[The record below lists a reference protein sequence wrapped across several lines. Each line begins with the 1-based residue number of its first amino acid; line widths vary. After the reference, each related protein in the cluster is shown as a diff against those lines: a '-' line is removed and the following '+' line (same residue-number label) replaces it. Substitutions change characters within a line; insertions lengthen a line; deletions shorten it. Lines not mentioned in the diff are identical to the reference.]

1 MREVIALHSSE
12 LRAAPGAMIAPMKRE
27 DIRAFAGRDWA
38 AIAEA
43 KAAFWA
49 GRKASMTA
57 EEALAT
63 AEMLR
68 QHARQVKPGWPDANE
83 RAADLAL
90 HVRISEALRAVST
103 NGSR

>member
-1 MREVIALHSSE
+1 
-12 LRAAPGAMIAPMKRE
+12 MITPMKRE
-27 DIRAFAGRDWA
+27 DIRAFAARDWA
-38 AIAEA
+38 AIADA

-49 GRKASMTA
+49 ERKRSMTP

-68 QHARQVKPGWPDANE
+68 QHALQVNPGWPDADE

-90 HVRISEALRAVST
+90 HVRISEALRAVSCDST
-103 NGSR
+103 R

>member
-1 MREVIALHSSE
+1 MREAIACHSIE
-12 LRAAPGAMIAPMKRE
+12 LRAASGAMITPMKRE

-38 AIAEA
+38 AIADA

-49 GRKASMTA
+49 ERKRSMTVA
-57 EEALAT
+57 QALAT

-68 QHARQVKPGWPDANE
+68 QHALQVKPGWPDADE

-103 NGSR
+103 NGTR

>member
-1 MREVIALHSSE
+1 MRETIALHLSE
-12 LRAAPGAMIAPMKRE
+12 LRAVPGAMITPMKRE

-49 GRKASMTA
+49 GRKRSMTA
-57 EEALAT
+57 EEALVT

-68 QHARQVKPGWPDANE
+68 QHALQVKPGWPDADE
-83 RAADLAL
+83 RAADLAF

-103 NGSR
+103 NGTR

>member
-1 MREVIALHSSE
+1 
-12 LRAAPGAMIAPMKRE
+12 MIIPMKRE

-38 AIAEA
+38 AIADA

-49 GRKASMTA
+49 ERKRSMTP

-63 AEMLR
+63 AEILR
-68 QHARQVKPGWPDANE
+68 LHALQMKPGWPDAEE

-103 NGSR
+103 NRPR

>member
-1 MREVIALHSSE
+1 
-12 LRAAPGAMIAPMKRE
+12 MIAPMKRE

-49 GRKASMTA
+49 ERKRSMTA
-57 EEALAT
+57 SEALAT

-68 QHARQVKPGWPDANE
+68 QHALLVKPGWPDAEE
-83 RAADLAL
+83 RAADLAM
-90 HVRISEALRAVST
+90 HVRVSAALRAVPSD
-103 NGSR
+103 RCR

>member
-1 MREVIALHSSE
+1 
-12 LRAAPGAMIAPMKRE
+12 MIIPMKRE

-38 AIAEA
+38 AIADA

-49 GRKASMTA
+49 ERKWSMTA
-57 EEALAT
+57 AEALAI

-68 QHARQVKPGWPDANE
+68 QHALQVKPGWPDAEE

-103 NGSR
+103 NRPR

>member
-1 MREVIALHSSE
+1 
-12 LRAAPGAMIAPMKRE
+12 MITPMKGE

-49 GRKASMTA
+49 GRKRSMTA
-57 EEALAT
+57 AEALAT

-68 QHARQVKPGWPDANE
+68 QHALLVKPGWRSTSGSRRRSAPSRQSA
-83 RAADLAL
+83 AADRPAAIARSGLLPAFERELA
-90 HVRISEALRAVST
+90 RRQEDTR
-103 NGSR
+103 

>member
-1 MREVIALHSSE
+1 
-12 LRAAPGAMIAPMKRE
+12 MIPSMKRD

-38 AIAEA
+38 AIADP

-49 GRKASMTA
+49 ERKRSMTA
-57 EEALAT
+57 AEALAT

-68 QHARQVKPGWPDANE
+68 QHALLVKPGWPDADE

-90 HVRISEALRAVST
+90 HVRISEALRAVPA
-103 NGSR
+103 NGTQ

>member
-1 MREVIALHSSE
+1 
-12 LRAAPGAMIAPMKRE
+12 MITPMKRE

-43 KAAFWA
+43 KAQFWA
-49 GRKASMTA
+49 ERKRSMTPA
-57 EEALAT
+57 EALAT

-68 QHARQVKPGWPDANE
+68 QHVLLVKPGWPDAEE

-90 HVRISEALRAVST
+90 HTRISEALRAVST

>member
-1 MREVIALHSSE
+1 
-12 LRAAPGAMIAPMKRE
+12 MIAPMKRE

-49 GRKASMTA
+49 ERKRSMA
-57 EEALAT
+57 AAEALAT

-68 QHARQVKPGWPDANE
+68 QHALVAKPGWPDADE
-83 RAADLAL
+83 RAADLSL
-90 HVRISEALRAVST
+90 HVRVSEALRAVPA
-103 NGSR
+103 NRCR